1 MTLRQR
7 ELPRIYDNSKLSFH
21 GDVFIILSLM
31 ASFLNE
37 HEVRNDLIKRKT
49 KFISIS
55 IEMSHCCNSFNS
67 HARTNDLRYTENF
80 FPITILGV
88 ICTWKT

>member
-21 GDVFIILSLM
+21 GDVFIILSLT
-31 ASFLNE
+31 ASFLIE
-37 HEVRNDLIKRKT
+37 HEVRNDLKKRKT

-55 IEMSHCCNSFNS
+55 IEMSHCCNSFHS
-67 HARTNDLRYTENF
+67 HARTSDLR
-80 FPITILGV
+80 
-88 ICTWKT
+88 